1 MSILDERNPAKTI
14 LLLILPLIFAQLDLA
29 SAAGWPLPLLNLLHL
44 TPAPDDLVRGCC
56 AGIGASI
63 DFLAVFTILRI
74 VARRTLGSDSPRN
87 N

>member
-14 LLLILPLIFAQLDLA
+14 PLLVLLLVFAQLDLA
-29 SAAGWPLPLLNLLHL
+29 SAAGWPLPLLSLLHL

-63 DFLAVFTILRI
+63 DILAVFTILRI
-74 VARRTLGSDSPRN
+74 VARRTLNSASPYN
-87 N
+87 H

>member
-14 LLLILPLIFAQLDLA
+14 PLLILLLVFAQLDLA
-29 SAAGWPLPLLNLLHL
+29 SAAAWPLPLLNLLHL
-44 TPAPDDLVRGCC
+44 TPAPNDLVRGCC

-63 DFLAVFTILRI
+63 ILRI
-74 VARRTLGSDSPRN
+74 VARRALNSANPN

>member
-14 LLLILPLIFAQLDLA
+14 LLLVLLMIFAQVDLG

-44 TPAPDDLVRGCC
+44 TPAPNDLVRGCC

-63 DFLAVFTILRI
+63 DFLAVFAILRI
-74 VARRTLGSDSPRN
+74 VARRALSFASPSN

>member
-14 LLLILPLIFAQLDLA
+14 PLLILLLVFAQLDLA
-29 SAAGWPLPLLNLLHL
+29 SAAAWPLPLLNLLHL
-44 TPAPDDLVRGCC
+44 TPANDLVRGCC

-74 VARRTLGSDSPRN
+74 VARRALNSANPN